1 MRPKEVIWDDSA
13 PDSPKIRIVPS
24 PPDGFFVVESEE
36 GTLAV
41 KEIDLSDVST
51 DEAQRIEAGDTAFLG
66 SVMLRDPSEPWS
78 YTINNMYSADGIV
91 FDDRVAISQVFLEYV
106 PFREVD

>member
-41 KEIDLSDVST
+41 K
-51 DEAQRIEAGDTAFLG
+51 EAGDTAFLG